1 MGVKRLVDLTVGDLT
16 ASPVW
21 RYEGGSSEDA
31 LVVAEDRASLS
42 QQDEEILLAATEFV
56 LSDSSRHLGFCF
68 PVDGEGIDYLQ
79 PVIVAP
85 AMHVRFWFDGSVTP
99 ELLAAQWNALGKEE
113 KEIFPVSFSCRVPVD
128 GRTVGGVI
136 PRVATPASVAPVKRS
151 TRESAGESPVPDAR
165 ADGTGSRAPS
175 GRARRL
181 RESRAGIPEKRTAP
195 RHRVEMLVEF
205 DLGGS
210 WERGVTGEI
219 SRSGMFV
226 RSPRIPSVGP
236 AVNLTVHLPGGR
248 ELLLKGRVVPASEDP
263 AQPAGFGVRLTEGS
277 GEYDEF
283 IKRLKRPLDAAGRK

>member
-42 QQDEEILLAATEFV
+42 QRDEEILLAATEFV
-56 LSDSSRHLGFCF
+56 LADASEHLGFCF
-68 PVDGEGIDYLQ
+68 PVDGESIDYLQ

-85 AMHVRFWFDGSVTP
+85 TMHVRFWFDGSVAP
-99 ELLAAQWNALGKEE
+99 EDLVAQWKAIGKKEE
-113 KEIFPVSFSCRVPVD
+113 AIFPVRFSCRVPVD
-128 GRTVGGVI
+128 GRTVSGVI
-136 PRVATPASVAPVKRS
+136 SGVATPASAAPVSRS
-151 TRESAGESPVPDAR
+151 PRDSAGEPPDLPRGA
-165 ADGTGSRAPS
+165 AVSGSRAPS

-181 RESRAGIPEKRTAP
+181 LESRAGIPEKRRAP

-205 DLGGS
+205 DVGDS

-226 RSPRIPSVGP
+226 RSQRIPSVGP
-236 AVNLTVHLPGGR
+236 AVNLTVHLPSGR
-248 ELLLKGRVVPASEDP
+248 ELLLKGRVVPVSDDP
-263 AQPAGFGVRLTEGS
+263 TRTAGFGLRLTEKS
-277 GEYDEF
+277 DEYDSF
-283 IKRLKRPLDAAGRK
+283 LTRLRK

>member
-1 MGVKRLVDLTVGDLT
+1 MKRLVDLTVGDLT
-16 ASPVW
+16 ASPIW

-31 LVVAEDRASLS
+31 LVEAEDRASLS
-42 QQDEEILLAATEFV
+42 QRDEEILLAATDFV
-56 LSDSSRHLGFCF
+56 LTDSSEHLGFCF
-68 PVDGEGIDYLQ
+68 PVDGESIDYLQ

-85 AMHVRFWFDGSVTP
+85 AMHVRFWFDGSVAP
-99 ELLAAQWNALGKEE
+99 EGLAAQWKALGRKED
-113 KEIFPVSFSCRVPVD
+113 EIFPVRFSCRVPVD
-128 GRTVGGVI
+128 GRKVAGVI
-136 PRVATPASVAPVKRS
+136 PRVATPASVTPVNRGA
-151 TRESAGESPVPDAR
+151 RDSAEDPPDVR
-165 ADGTGSRAPS
+165 LADGAGSRVPS

-181 RESRAGIPEKRTAP
+181 RESRAGIPDKRTAP

-248 ELLLKGRVVPASEDP
+248 ELLLKGRVVPTSEDL
-263 AQPAGFGVRLTEGS
+263 AQPAGFGVRLTEKP

-283 IKRLKRPLDAAGRK
+283 LRRLPGRGR

>member
-1 MGVKRLVDLTVGDLT
+1 MKRLVDLTVGDLT

-21 RYEGGSSEDA
+21 RYDGGSGEDA

-85 AMHVRFWFDGSVTP
+85 AMHVRFWFDGSVTT

-113 KEIFPVSFSCRVPVD
+113 REIFPVNFSCRVPVD
-128 GRTVGGVI
+128 GRTVSGVI
-136 PRVATPASVAPVKRS
+136 PRVATPAGVTTVNRS
-151 TRESAGESPVPDAR
+151 ARETAGEPPDTAGR
-165 ADGTGSRAPS
+165 ADGSGSRAPS

-226 RSPRIPSVGP
+226 RSPRIPSAGP

-248 ELLLKGRVVPASEDP
+248 ELLLKGRVVPATDDP
-263 AQPAGFGVRLTEGS
+263 ARPVGFGVRLTEKP

-283 IKRLKRPLDAAGRK
+283 LTRLPGRGR

>member
-1 MGVKRLVDLTVGDLT
+1 MKRLVDLTVGDLA

-21 RYEGGSSEDA
+21 RYEGGSGEDA

-42 QQDEEILLAATEFV
+42 QRDEEILLAATEFV
-56 LSDSSRHLGFCF
+56 LPDASAHLGFCF
-68 PVDGEGIDYLQ
+68 PLDGEGIDYLQ
-79 PVIVAP
+79 PVIVVP
-85 AMHVRFWFDGSVTP
+85 AMHVRFWFDGSVAP
-99 ELLAAQWNALGKEE
+99 EVLAAQWRALGRKEE
-113 KEIFPVSFSCRVPVD
+113 EIFPVRFSCRVPVD
-128 GRTVGGVI
+128 GRTVAGVI
-136 PRVATPASVAPVKRS
+136 PRVATPAGATPVHRS
-151 TRESAGESPVPDAR
+151 ASESAGEAPDHAR
-165 ADGTGSRAPS
+165 RSDGSGARAPS

-248 ELLLKGRVVPASEDP
+248 ELLLKGRVVPASDDP
-263 AQPAGFGVRLTEGS
+263 ARPVGFGVRLTEKP

-283 IKRLKRPLDAAGRK
+283 LTRLPGRSR